1 MCSGTAALLLSSRS
15 CRRRAGWWVA
25 LPPVLGFACILHS
38 CSGLTSNCSSLPA
51 SPRRKGFPRVRDLVP
66 SRGRSPS
73 KSNETV
79 ISRSIWAKL
88 IKGKAKESVCYRHCP
103 CGSGRR
109 SVERRQKAC
118 PWSARFVSQSHGHN
132 SHQESNQRNARS
144 DLRNGFRALP
154 VQPTDRG
161 DRCSGPA
168 AVLPVSGAIVE
179 IESST
184 ALQDE

>member
-1 MCSGTAALLLSSRS
+1 MKAKSRGQRRKKFQQPAQGKGTPGMTRLLCAQAPRTLALLSRS

-38 CSGLTSNCSSLPA
+38 CSGLTSNCSSFPA

-109 SVERRQKAC
+109 SVERRQKQ
-118 PWSARFVSQSHGHN
+118 WSLVREVRQRRAMATISQEHR
-132 SHQESNQRNARS
+132 ESNQRNPLA
-144 DLRNGFRALP
+144 P
-154 VQPTDRG
+154 
-161 DRCSGPA
+161 
-168 AVLPVSGAIVE
+168 I
-179 IESST
+179 
-184 ALQDE
+184 